1 MQTYLILLAALLTMK
16 SYGQH
21 YAKIDIKAQPAGNFS
36 FTKNWAYPWYI
47 IKDEQTGTFTSNF
60 NEPVKK
66 EDTAHLFFTANC
78 NTNVQGTYHIRY
90 CTAEKIED
98 TVMLTFSDGMPA
110 YASNFYIK
118 IIHGQCSFT
127 PQLVF
132 PGSQAVTKG
141 YTVKKQQLILNK
153 TNYSYND
160 LLMGY
165 LNMEFVL
172 QEKKKSQKTYYL
184 RGYFKTLV
192 SKNNSEI

>member
-132 PGSQAVTKG
+132 PATGSNKRVHCQKAT
-141 YTVKKQQLILNK
+141 TNIKQNQLFIQRL
-153 TNYSYND
+153 TDGLFEY
-160 LLMGY
+160 G
-165 LNMEFVL
+165 VCITR
-172 QEKKKSQKTYYL
+172 EKKIPKNILSQGL
-184 RGYFKTLV
+184 F
-192 SKNNSEI
+192 